1 MTQMTPVWLA
11 GAVLFLTT
19 VSVLPQ
25 PVSGEREVRAA
36 VEAFYAAFN
45 SHDFSRVP
53 VTEDWEHVN
62 PFGGTAR
69 GRETVLKEL
78 REVHS
83 TFLKGVTDT
92 VIQMTVRMAS
102 ADVAIATVTS
112 QMSTYTTPNGSRY
125 ENEQHIRTFVV
136 VKRENRWLIMHD
148 QNTTIQ
154 SPN

>member
-1 MTQMTPVWLA
+1 MTQMALYWLS
-11 GAVLFLTT
+11 GAVLFLTA
-19 VSVLPQ
+19 VSGLPQ
-25 PVSGEREVRAA
+25 PAGGEREVRAA

-45 SHDFSRVP
+45 RHDFSAVP

-69 GRETVLKEL
+69 GRDTVLEEL

-92 VIQMTVRMAS
+92 ISQMTVRMAS
-102 ADVAIATVTS
+102 SDVAIATVTS
-112 QMSTYTTPNGSRY
+112 QMSTYITPNGSRH

-154 SPN
+154 SLN